1 MWAGESSGS
10 HTPQT
15 LALPLLP
22 HLLQGIGISE
32 KIWATEVHGECVKQ
46 GPDQVAWY
54 RDLPGHFDGGD
65 HGTMTTSCHYAS
77 PGFGGRTQVL

>member
-32 KIWATEVHGECVKQ
+32 KIWATEECVKQ
-46 GPDQVAWY
+46 GPDQIARY
-54 RDLPGHFDGGD
+54 RDLTGHFDGGD
-65 HGTMTTSCHYAS
+65 YGTMATSCHYAS
-77 PGFGGRTQVL
+77 PGFGGTQVL